1 MNYDNENHII
11 EYIEGKKVKQ
21 FKVPKNDYN
30 LDFNKMSYNDIL
42 TYIKLVQEDENKQ
55 PGVIKYKPLKT
66 VAAKTK
72 DYFDRNEKLMSQVE
86 RQQKIAEFII
96 SDKPETVTEILQD
109 DTNYNNPF
117 IKSLVSSLFE
127 KGYSNEKIKE
137 LLKENDYFE
146 VNSIEISNCI
156 IKEDDT
162 YYFEDYE
169 FKNTIHDL
177 LNDSRQISILKY
189 NEIFVPVNNIY
200 NGNVVVSDIKKN
212 NKFALL
218 NELLFKGVDFRTN
231 EGIIHKAFF
240 NDKFVSRR
248 DTQNNYKKFVIP
260 QGESSFNLPVDKTP
274 FYLYNEDTKDKIYLN
289 IQLLYYLLQF
299 NLSFQNNNY
308 KYIVEKINKYKEDKH
323 KIKNVILI
331 AGSAFDLDHI
341 FDSLDD
347 KNNDT
352 TTDYYNEY
360 INLFAQKITYLFK
373 QHLKNYSLEPKKI
386 IKPKFIKLKTAV
398 EPEPVKPEPEEPAS
412 AERFEKPEHVEPKP
426 EPVEMI
432 HIKKVSTDDD
442 LTDDD
447 LTDDELIITK
457 TEIKEPPIKE
467 AKGLFRRDTKET
479 LKALLN
485 RIIKLESLVSIQSKD
500 LQQQADEIKQLKN
513 GIKSINQALPDE
525 TRKQVFGNYFNAA
538 IGGAAATTLCGA
550 LNPNKVY
557 PKITFTEFK
566 KLYNEL

>member
-1 MNYDNENHII
+1 MNYDNEKHII

-42 TYIKLVQEDENKQ
+42 TYIKLVQEDEEQDKTKNT
-55 PGVIKYKPLKT
+55 IKYKPLKT

-72 DYFDRNEKLMSQVE
+72 DYFDRNEKLMSQIE

-109 DTNYNNPF
+109 DTNYDNPF

-127 KGYSNEKIKE
+127 KGYSNEKIKK

-146 VNSIEISNCI
+146 VNSIEINNCI
-156 IKEDDT
+156 IKEDET

-200 NGNVVVSDIKKN
+200 NGDIVVNDIKN
-212 NKFALL
+212 NKKFALL
-218 NELLFKGVDFRTN
+218 NELLFNGVDFRSN
-231 EGIIHKAFF
+231 EGMIHKTFF
-240 NDKFVSRR
+240 NNKFVSRR
-248 DTQNNYKKFVIP
+248 DTQINYKKFVLP
-260 QGESSFNLPVDKTP
+260 QGESSFNLNVDKIP
-274 FYLYNEDTKDKIYLN
+274 FYLYDEDTKDKIYLN

-308 KYIVEKINKYKEDKH
+308 KYIVEKINRYKEDKN

-341 FDSLDD
+341 FDSLDE

-360 INLFAQKITYLFK
+360 INLFAKKITYLFN
-373 QHLKNYSLEPKKI
+373 QHLKNYSLKSKI
-386 IKPKFIKLKTAV
+386 RTAKTV
-398 EPEPVKPEPEEPAS
+398 LTVPVKPEPVETEPI
-412 AERFEKPEHVEPKP
+412 EI
-426 EPVEMI
+426 I
-432 HIKKVSTDDD
+432 HIKEPK
-442 LTDDD
+442 DD
-447 LTDDELIITK
+447 LTDDEITDDEIIITK
-457 TEIKEPPIKE
+457 TEIKKPPVNDIDELIPEDEEQNKE
-467 AKGLFRRDTKET
+467 ALGKGLFRRDTKET

-485 RIIKLESLVSIQSKD
+485 RIIKLESLVSA
-500 LQQQADEIKQLKN
+500 QQKEIEALKN
-513 GIKSINQALPDE
+513 GIKSINQALPNE
-525 TRKQVFGNYFNAA
+525 TRKEVFGNYFSNSTGDKSSMA
-538 IGGAAATTLCGA
+538 GA

-566 KLYNEL
+566 KLYKSLI

>member
-42 TYIKLVQEDENKQ
+42 TYIKLVQEDENKHSD
-55 PGVIKYKPLKT
+55 VIKYKPLKT

-72 DYFDRNEKLMSQVE
+72 DYFIKNDKLMSQIE
-86 RQQKIAEFII
+86 RQQKIAEYII
-96 SDKPETVTEILQD
+96 SDKPNDMTEFLQE
-109 DTNYNNPF
+109 DTRYDNPL
-117 IKSLVSSLFE
+117 IKNLISSLFE

-146 VNSIEISNCI
+146 VNSIEINNCI
-156 IKEDDT
+156 IKEDET

-177 LNDSRQISILKY
+177 LNDTRQISILKY

-200 NGNVVVSDIKKN
+200 NGDIVVSDIKKN
-212 NKFALL
+212 TKFTQLNKLIF
-218 NELLFKGVDFRTN
+218 NGVDFRSN

-240 NDKFVSRR
+240 DNKFVSRR
-248 DTQNNYKKFVIP
+248 DTQINYKNFVVP
-260 QGESSFNLPVDKTP
+260 QGESSFNLDIVKTP

-323 KIKNVILI
+323 KLKNVILI

-341 FDSLDD
+341 FDSLDE
-347 KNNDT
+347 KNNDPS
-352 TTDYYNEY
+352 TDYYNEY
-360 INLFAQKITYLFK
+360 INLFAQKITYLFNK
-373 QHLKNYSLEPKKI
+373 HLKNYSLKSLKVLEPKKI
-386 IKPKFIKLKTAV
+386 IKPKTIPV
-398 EPEPVKPEPEEPAS
+398 YEPEEPEPV
-412 AERFEKPEHVEPKP
+412 
-426 EPVEMI
+426 EPVETVKPVEPVETVKPVEPVEII
-432 HIKKVSTDDD
+432 HIKDDD

-447 LTDDELIITK
+447 LTDDEIMIVEK
-457 TEIKEPPIKE
+457 PKE

-485 RIIKLESLVSIQSKD
+485 RIIKLESLVSV
-500 LQQQADEIKQLKN
+500 QADEIKQLKN
-513 GIKSINQALPDE
+513 GIKSINQALPNE
-525 TRKQVFGNYFNAA
+525 TRKQVFGNYFSNS
-538 IGGAAATTLCGA
+538 INEPLGGA

-566 KLYNEL
+566 KLYKAL

>member
-1 MNYDNENHII
+1 MNYDSDKHII

-42 TYIKLVQEDENKQ
+42 TYIKLVQEQEPKNNNA
-55 PGVIKYKPLKT
+55 IKYKPLKT

-86 RQQKIAEFII
+86 RQQKIAEYII
-96 SDKPETVTEILQD
+96 SDKPENVTEILQD

-146 VNSIEISNCI
+146 VNSIEINNCI

-200 NGNVVVSDIKKN
+200 NGNVVVSNIKN
-212 NKFALL
+212 NKKFVLL
-218 NELLFKGVDFRTN
+218 NELLFKGVDFRSN

-248 DTQNNYKKFVIP
+248 DTQINYKNFVVP
-260 QGESSFNLPVDKTP
+260 QGESSFNLNLDKTP
-274 FYLYNEDTKDKIYLN
+274 FYLYDEETKDKIYLN

-308 KYIVEKINKYKEDKH
+308 KYIVEKINKYREDKH
-323 KIKNVILI
+323 QIKNVILI

-341 FDSLDD
+341 FDSLDE

-360 INLFAQKITYLFK
+360 INLFAKKITYLFK
-373 QHLKNYSLEPKKI
+373 QHLKNYSLTPKILAPKKI
-386 IKPKFIKLKTAV
+386 TKPKTIPVYKPEPVEPV
-398 EPEPVKPEPEEPAS
+398 EPEPV
-412 AERFEKPEHVEPKP
+412 
-426 EPVEMI
+426 EPVELI
-432 HIKKVSTDDD
+432 HIKKDD

-447 LTDDELIITK
+447 LTDDEIIIEK
-457 TEIKEPPIKE
+457 PKVLEPPIHEKPKE
-467 AKGLFRRDTKET
+467 GEGLFRRDTRET

-485 RIIKLESLVSIQSKD
+485 RIIKLESLVSV
-500 LQQQADEIKQLKN
+500 QADEINQLKK
-513 GIKSINQALPDE
+513 GIKSINQALPEE
-525 TRKQVFGNYFNAA
+525 TRKEVFGNYFSNSV
-538 IGGAAATTLCGA
+538 GGA

>member
-42 TYIKLVQEDENKQ
+42 TYIKLVQEDENKHSD
-55 PGVIKYKPLKT
+55 VIKYKPLKT

-72 DYFDRNEKLMSQVE
+72 DYFIKNDKLMSQIE
-86 RQQKIAEFII
+86 RQQKIAEYII
-96 SDKPETVTEILQD
+96 SDKPNDMAEFLQE
-109 DTNYNNPF
+109 DTRYDNPL
-117 IKSLVSSLFE
+117 IKNLLSSLFE

-146 VNSIEISNCI
+146 VNSIEINNCI
-156 IKEDDT
+156 IKEDET

-177 LNDSRQISILKY
+177 LNDTRQISILKY

-200 NGNVVVSDIKKN
+200 NGDIVVSDIKKN
-212 NKFALL
+212 TKFTLL
-218 NELLFKGVDFRTN
+218 NKLIFNGVDFRSN

-240 NDKFVSRR
+240 DNKFVSRR
-248 DTQNNYKKFVIP
+248 DTQINYKNFVIP
-260 QGESSFNLPVDKTP
+260 QGESSFNLDVIKTP

-323 KIKNVILI
+323 KLKNVILI

-341 FDSLDD
+341 FDSLDE

-360 INLFAQKITYLFK
+360 INLFAQKITFLFNK
-373 QHLKNYSLEPKKI
+373 HLKNYSLEHKVLLTPKKI
-386 IKPKFIKLKTAV
+386 IKPKTIPVYEPEEPEGPEHVEAVKPV
-398 EPEPVKPEPEEPAS
+398 EPEPVKP
-412 AERFEKPEHVEPKP
+412 V
-426 EPVEMI
+426 EPVEII
-432 HIKKVSTDDD
+432 HIKDN
-442 LTDDD
+442 D
-447 LTDDELIITK
+447 LTDDELTDN
-457 TEIKEPPIKE
+457 EIMIVEKPKE

-485 RIIKLESLVSIQSKD
+485 RIIKLESLVSV
-500 LQQQADEIKQLKN
+500 QADEIKQLKN
-513 GIKSINQALPDE
+513 GIKSINQALPNE
-525 TRKQVFGNYFNAA
+525 TRKQVFGNYFSNSV
-538 IGGAAATTLCGA
+538 GGAGATTSCGA

>member
-42 TYIKLVQEDENKQ
+42 TYIKLVQEQEPKNDK
-55 PGVIKYKPLKT
+55 IKYKPLKT

-109 DTNYNNPF
+109 DTNYDNPF

-146 VNSIEISNCI
+146 VNSIEINNCI
-156 IKEDDT
+156 IKEDET

-200 NGNVVVSDIKKN
+200 NGDIVVSDIKN
-212 NKFALL
+212 NKKFALL
-218 NELLFKGVDFRTN
+218 NELLFKGVDFRSN

-248 DTQNNYKKFVIP
+248 DTQINYKKFVVP
-260 QGESSFNLPVDKTP
+260 QGESSFNLNIDKTP
-274 FYLYNEDTKDKIYLN
+274 FYLYDEDTKDKIYLN

-360 INLFAQKITYLFK
+360 INLFAKKITYLFN
-373 QHLKNYSLEPKKI
+373 QHLKNYSLKSKI
-386 IKPKFIKLKTAV
+386 RTIKHKTVPV
-398 EPEPVKPEPEEPAS
+398 EPEP
-412 AERFEKPEHVEPKP
+412 
-426 EPVEMI
+426 EPVEPVEPVEII
-432 HIKKVSTDDD
+432 HIKDND

-447 LTDDELIITK
+447 LTDDEMIIVK
-457 TEIKEPPIKE
+457 KPVDDLKPVDEAQIEEPKVLAAAKPKE

-485 RIIKLESLVSIQSKD
+485 RIIKLESLVSV
-500 LQQQADEIKQLKN
+500 QADEIKQLKN
-513 GIKSINQALPDE
+513 GIKSINQALPNE
-525 TRKQVFGNYFNAA
+525 TRKEVFGNYFSNSV
-538 IGGAAATTLCGA
+538 GGA

-566 KLYNEL
+566 KLYNSL